1 MYIPWLA
8 SGFIATGV
16 LEQQHQ
22 VLVMYPANKF
32 SAKWSTADYIV
43 SHLLSLN
50 IKDIKLSGFEQK
62 PISIQFSKKKR
73 NTAKKPK
80 MKNNTVRLI
89 KKKNTIIQNE
99 QKRDCLPAFF
109 TLLPG
114 NH

>member
-1 MYIPWLA
+1 
-8 SGFIATGV
+8 
-16 LEQQHQ
+16 
-22 VLVMYPANKF
+22 MYPANKF

-43 SHLLSLN
+43 SHLLSLD
-50 IKDIKLSGFEQK
+50 IKNIKLSGFEQQPISK
-62 PISIQFSKKKR
+62 PISKPIRKKKR
-73 NTAKKPK
+73 STVKKPK
-80 MKNNTVRLI
+80 MKKNTVRLI